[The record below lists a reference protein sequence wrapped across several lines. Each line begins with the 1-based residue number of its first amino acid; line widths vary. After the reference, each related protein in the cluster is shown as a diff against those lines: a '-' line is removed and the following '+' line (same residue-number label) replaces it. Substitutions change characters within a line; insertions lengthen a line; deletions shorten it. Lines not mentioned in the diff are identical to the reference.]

1 MPATIPNQDLRL
13 AAGLPCPVTRI
24 TGVWRFTRAPRWSS
38 HCRST
43 PGHLLH
49 LVTAGSYS
57 LQTNDR
63 RYEIRRGD
71 IIYYHEYEEVACI
84 GNDQPVE
91 FLSAG
96 FLAPG
101 LAPLPLDR
109 RVFPASP
116 ALRRQF
122 HRLYAATACVNDTE
136 RGLAMFAALTAL
148 LSTLFAT
155 PATAATEKRGTDNLP
170 GGRRSARPGN
180 RPPAGR
186 DTEIWWMIEQ
196 ELRRARQFR
205 TPLAELAGI
214 GSTSPATV
222 VRSCR
227 RATGQSPLQRQRRLR
242 REEARGLLRHSTLG
256 IAEIARH
263 LGYPRIHE
271 FSREFRRLTNTTPRQ
286 WRAAAE

>member
-1 MPATIPNQDLRL
+1 MKVKLMPVAALGQDLRL

-24 TGVWRFTRAPRWSS
+24 TGVWRFTRAPHWTS

-63 RYEIRRGD
+63 RYEVRRGD

-84 GNDQPVE
+84 GNDRPVE

-101 LAPLPLDR
+101 LAPLPLDC

-116 ALRRQF
+116 AARRQF
-122 HRLYAATACVNDTE
+122 HRLYAAAAHVNDTE

-148 LSTLFAT
+148 LATLFTASEKCGAGN
-155 PATAATEKRGTDNLP
+155 PAGV
-170 GGRRSARPGN
+170 GRSARLEN
-180 RPPAGR
+180 RPAAGR
-186 DTEIWWMIEQ
+186 DPEIWWTIEL

-205 TPLAELAGI
+205 TPLAELAEI

-242 REEARGLLRHSTLG
+242 LEEARGLLRHSTLG

-271 FSREFRRLTNTTPRQ
+271 FSREFRRLTGTTPRQ

>member
-1 MPATIPNQDLRL
+1 MPASPPHQDLRL

-24 TGVWRFTRAPRWSS
+24 TGVWRFTRTPHWSA

-63 RYEIRRGD
+63 QYEVRRGD
-71 IIYYHEYEEVACI
+71 VIYYHEYEEVACI
-84 GNDQPVE
+84 GHDEPVA

-96 FLAPG
+96 FLAPD

-109 RVFPASP
+109 RVFSASP
-116 ALRRQF
+116 AVRRQF
-122 HRLYAATACVNDTE
+122 HRLYAATAILDDTE

-148 LSTLFAT
+148 LSPLFAT
-155 PATAATEKRGTDNLP
+155 PATEKRGTGNHAVM
-170 GGRRSARPGN
+170 GGSARPDD

-186 DTEIWWMIEQ
+186 DPEIWWTIEQ

-214 GSTSPATV
+214 GSSSPATV

-227 RATGQSPLQRQRRLR
+227 RATGQSPLQRQCRLR
-242 REEARGLLRHSTLG
+242 LEEARGLLRHSTLS

-271 FSREFRRLTNTTPRQ
+271 FSREFRHLTNTTPRQ
-286 WRAAAE
+286 WRKTAE

>member
-1 MPATIPNQDLRL
+1 MPVAAPDQNLRL

-24 TGVWRFTRAPRWSS
+24 TGVWRFTRAPRWNS

-63 RYEIRRGD
+63 RYEVRRGD
-71 IIYYHEYEEVACI
+71 VIYYHEYEEVACI

-96 FLAPG
+96 FLAPE

-116 ALRRQF
+116 AVRRQF
-122 HRLYAATACVNDTE
+122 HRLYAATAIMNDTE
-136 RGLAMFAALTAL
+136 RGLAMFATLSAL

-155 PATAATEKRGTDNLP
+155 PTTTATEKPGTDNP
-170 GGRRSARPGN
+170 ASARPGD

-186 DTEIWWMIEQ
+186 NTEIWWTIEQ

-214 GSTSPATV
+214 GSSSPATV

-242 REEARGLLRHSTLG
+242 LEEAYGLLRHSTLG

-271 FSREFRRLTNTTPRQ
+271 FSREFRLLTDTTPRQ
-286 WRAAAE
+286 WRAATEEGT